1 MIEVTWK
8 FTKRYS
14 EEEFKRQVSESNDVT
29 YLGYLEIEHDLALAD
44 GSDDFNLTFEIETK

>member
-29 YLGYLEIEHDLALAD
+29 YLGYLEIEHDLALGLIVTGKQIGRAHV
-44 GSDDFNLTFEIETK
+44 